1 MTPRRRPVTSCRI
14 DQRIRELGAALRAH
28 RRKQGLSAT
37 ALAMLAGISV
47 RTLEGLER
55 GERPPD
61 LDTVFRTLEALGLRL
76 WAIERSRVPD
86 AVVKMRRPAKEPT
99 P

>member
-1 MTPRRRPVTSCRI
+1 MTQRRKPATSCRI
-14 DQRIRELGAALRAH
+14 DARICELGASLRAH

-37 ALAMLAGISV
+37 ALALLAGISV

-55 GERPPD
+55 GERPSD
-61 LDTVFRTLEALGLRL
+61 LGTVFRVLEALRLRL
-76 WAIERSRVPD
+76 WAIERARVPD
-86 AVVKMRRPAKEPT
+86 GVVKMRRPAKEPT